1 MVGRSFESVRQGVRG
16 PLERWARAARALR
29 KEDQPYGESVAALA
43 RLHSSEAFYGCDDP
57 LEAAIFSGL
66 IGILKREGHE
76 GEQGEREVQKRPAC
90 TVDRNKKP
98 GPNKKPENEERNV
111 DP

>member
-1 MVGRSFESVRQGVRG
+1 MMGRSFTSVRLGVKG

-29 KEDQPYGESVAALA
+29 KEDRPYGECVAALA
-43 RLHSSEAFYGCDDP
+43 RLHSSEAFYGCDEP

-66 IGILKREGHE
+66 MGILRQV
-76 GEQGEREVQKRPAC
+76 GEQEEQKTPAGTDDLNTSQEREEH
-90 TVDRNKKP
+90 D
-98 GPNKKPENEERNV
+98 V